1 MSTDFLVIGGGI
13 AGLAAGAA
21 LSGLGR
27 VTVLEAEDQLGY
39 HTSGRSAALY
49 EENYGAPSVIALNRA
64 SLPEL
69 RERGVLS
76 PRGLLLVA
84 LTGQDADYAHDM
96 DAMGLEPLTLDEM
109 LAKVPVLRREALIG
123 GGFRDGA
130 YDIDTNAL
138 LQGFAR
144 DIRSHGGAVITRA
157 RVTAIRRVATGW
169 VVKAGAE
176 YEAPVLVNAAGS
188 WADQVAVMA
197 GIKPLGLQPYRRSM
211 ARVPVPDG
219 FDAKGWPMMFGAGEE
234 WYAKPDAGALI
245 VSPSEEHPMEPHDAW
260 PEDEVLAEGIA
271 RYEEAVDAPVTRLL
285 AKWAGLR
292 TFAPDRTLVLGPDPL
307 DASFVWSAGQG
318 GYGFQ
323 TAPGAARL
331 VADLIGGRASELD
344 AAEVAAL
351 RPDRLR

>member
-1 MSTDFLVIGGGI
+1 LSDFLVIGGGI

-21 LSGLGR
+21 LSELGR
-27 VTVLEAEDQLGY
+27 VTVLEGEDQLGY

-64 SLPEL
+64 SLPVL

-84 LTGQDADYAHDM
+84 LKGQEAAYADDM
-96 DAMGLEPLTLDEM
+96 AGMGLHDISPDEM
-109 LAKVPVLRREALIG
+109 MAKVPVLRRDQLIG
-123 GGFRDGA
+123 GGFHDGA
-130 YDIDTNAL
+130 YDIDTDAL

-144 DIRSHGGAVITRA
+144 DIRARGGAVITRA
-157 RVTAIRRVATGW
+157 KVSAIRRVPTGW
-169 VVKAGAE
+169 VVSAGAD
-176 YEAPVLVNAAGS
+176 YEVPVLVNAAGS
-188 WADQVAVMA
+188 WADQVAEMA
-197 GIKPLGLQPYRRSM
+197 GLPPIGLQPYRRSM

-219 FDAKGWPMMFGAGEE
+219 HDAKGWPMMFGAGEE

-292 TFAPDRTLVLGPDPL
+292 TFARDRTLVLGPDPL
-307 DASFVWSAGQG
+307 DTSFVWSAGQG

-331 VADLIGGRASELD
+331 VADLVGGRASELSAGD
-344 AAEVAAL
+344 VAAL